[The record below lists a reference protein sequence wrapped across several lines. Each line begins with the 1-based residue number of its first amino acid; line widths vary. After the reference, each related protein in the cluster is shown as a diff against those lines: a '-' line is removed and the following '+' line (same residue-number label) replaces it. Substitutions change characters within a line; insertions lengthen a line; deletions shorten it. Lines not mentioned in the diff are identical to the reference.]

1 MTTLDDPIN
10 AAARWL
16 SAQPGPIPHVIPA
29 LKERFGLT
37 GLQACQA
44 IALARN
50 VPIPSYPDF
59 VGEVAEKGSKA

>member
-1 MTTLDDPIN
+1 MTAPDEPMS

-16 SAQPGPIPHVIPA
+16 AAQPEPIPHVIPA

-44 IALARN
+44 IALARQ
-50 VPIPSYPDF
+50 VPISRAGDVP
-59 VGEVAEKGSKA
+59 